1 MAQQFGW
8 DNVAWRGLLALVVVF
23 GSFNPTG
30 WSFWHWISAEP
41 LSLTPGKGIVG
52 VLVLIG
58 WAVLLRATINS
69 LGLIGLVLA
78 GALFGFLIWGL
89 VSWGVLPTGNWSVL
103 IWIVEL
109 MAVLVLTAGVSWSH
123 VRRRLS
129 GQIDVDDVETG

>member
-1 MAQQFGW
+1 M
-8 DNVAWRGLLALVVVF
+8 
-23 GSFNPTG
+23 
-30 WSFWHWISAEP
+30 
-41 LSLTPGKGIVG
+41 
-52 VLVLIG
+52 LIG

-89 VSWGVLPTGNWSVL
+89 ISWGVLPTGSWSVL

-123 VRRRLS
+123 IRRRLS